1 MDQASPQCM
10 DDDASLSAY
19 QEDERLPKVVVHFSV
34 VPGATLT
41 WRADADSTLR
51 VQGARL
57 WLTRV
62 NSPYD
67 HWLEPGNEFRVQ
79 RGERMWLSADG
90 ERTARVSLSYAMPI
104 RPGLVRRWLGRLAGL
119 GLEAPAVR

>member
-10 DDDASLSAY
+10 DDDPSLSAY
-19 QEDERLPKVVVHFSV
+19 QQDEHLPKVVVHFSV

-41 WRADADSTLR
+41 WRVDADSTLR

-57 WLTRV
+57 WLTRI

-67 HWLEPGNEFRVQ
+67 HWLEPGNEFRL
-79 RGERMWLSADG
+79 RRRERVWLSTDS
-90 ERTARVSLSYAMPI
+90 ERAARVSLSYALSV
-104 RPGLVRRWLGRLAGL
+104 RPGLIRRWPGRLAWL

>member
-10 DDDASLSAY
+10 DDDSSLSAH
-19 QEDERLPKVVVHFSV
+19 QQDERQPKVVVHFSV

-41 WRADADSTLR
+41 WRVDTDSTLC

-67 HWLEPGNEFRVQ
+67 HWLDPGNEFRLH
-79 RGERMWLSADG
+79 RGERVWVSTDG
-90 ERTARVSLSYAMPI
+90 ERTVRVSLSYALPI
-104 RPGLVRRWLGRLAGL
+104 RPGLVKRWLGRLAWL
-119 GLEAPAVR
+119 GLEAPMVR